1 VATGVRFLPLTCAIF
16 VAAAVAGR
24 LTEMV
29 PRRLLIAAG
38 FLLVGAGLLLMRGLT
53 PTSDWTHLLSGMIVS
68 GLGGGL
74 VGTPLIST
82 AVGVVAP
89 ARAGMASG
97 INSTLRQVG
106 IATGVDAI
114 AHGIS
119 TGEAPRTIANAPAPL
134 RGLVAGTARS
144 ALVDGLN
151 TILLISA
158 VVAFA
163 AAVESF
169 LLIRERDFVTAEAE
183 AVGEEQ
189 VELPMAA

>member
-1 VATGVRFLPLTCAIF
+1 
-16 VAAAVAGR
+16 
-24 LTEMV
+24 
-29 PRRLLIAAG
+29 
-38 FLLVGAGLLLMRGLT
+38 
-53 PTSDWTHLLSGMIVS
+53 
-68 GLGGGL
+68 
-74 VGTPLIST
+74 
-82 AVGVVAP
+82 
-89 ARAGMASG
+89 
-97 INSTLRQVG
+97 VG
-106 IATGVDAI
+106 IATGVAALGTILVSHVRSSVVDGLSGTVLAGHAHAI

-163 AAVESF
+163 AALASF

-183 AVGEEQ
+183 AEGEER
-189 VELPMAA
+189 VELPVAA